1 MMVQGPW
8 AKDGPTYTP
17 QNSSTESKVMTSFS
31 RSFQLSP
38 YSKSNEM
45 LAPSPLQGK
54 HVNRNSAS
62 SMPAPFD
69 SPYLSARWL
78 GEPQSPLA
86 LERVLDSEVVLVVE
100 HSHRLSIILG
110 LGASVL
116 AVARGDGDGGKV
128 DLLVHVRC
136 VNRSSSHCA
145 CRGCDSVSGGW
156 LDCERVGEG
165 RRKKREK
172 AENLELSDA
181 GVKIAGQRRW
191 DVKRQQAEKL
201 AVAARERESLDC
213 FSFCLRSEI
222 WRKDP
227 VRKC

>member
-1 MMVQGPW
+1 
-8 AKDGPTYTP
+8 
-17 QNSSTESKVMTSFS
+17 
-31 RSFQLSP
+31 
-38 YSKSNEM
+38 
-45 LAPSPLQGK
+45 
-54 HVNRNSAS
+54 
-62 SMPAPFD
+62 MPAPFD
-69 SPYLSARWL
+69 SPHLSAGWL

-86 LERVLDSEVVLVVE
+86 LERVLDGEVVLVVE
-100 HSHRLSIILG
+100 HSHRLSVILG
-110 LGASVL
+110 LGAPVL
-116 AVARGDGDGGKV
+116 AVAGGDGDGGKV

-136 VNRSSSHCA
+136 VNRSGSHCA

-165 RRKKREK
+165 RRKKEK

-213 FSFCLRSEI
+213 FSFWSEFGNI
-222 WRKDP
+222 GRKIRFEVLVLLSQSEFAPGKLLVSSSARGSSNTCNQFSGLKKMSFRQDAKSRACT
-227 VRKC
+227 VRFVA